1 MDELFLL
8 ADKLREL
15 REEKDAFTAQ
25 LKDINSDIETVVY
38 KLTEAMATAECPN
51 FTRNGKQFIMTSTTR
66 WSPETERKEELYA
79 ALKENG
85 YDHLFTVNAQTMSSF
100 IKEQVKET
108 ADDNGNTHIPDWLE
122 GMVKNYDDIGITMKA
137 ATKKSK

>member
-1 MDELFLL
+1 MNELFTL

-15 REEKDAFTAQ
+15 REEKDAQNAI
-25 LKDINSDIETVVY
+25 LKDINNDISTIEY
-38 KLTEAMATAECPN
+38 KLTEAMAQAECPN

-85 YDHLFTVNAQTMSSF
+85 YDHLFSVNAQTLASF
-100 IKEQVKET
+100 IREQVNET
-108 ADDNGNTHIPDWLE
+108 ADDEGETHIPDWLA
-122 GMVKNYDDIGITMKA
+122 GMVKSFEDIGITMKA